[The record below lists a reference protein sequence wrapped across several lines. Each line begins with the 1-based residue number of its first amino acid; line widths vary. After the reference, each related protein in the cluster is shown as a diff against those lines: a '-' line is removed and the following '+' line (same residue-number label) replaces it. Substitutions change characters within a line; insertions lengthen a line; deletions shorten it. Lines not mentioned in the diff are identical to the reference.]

1 MITEQL
7 NNVIKKYNIEQ
18 TQNIIYG
25 TNIPMPN
32 AVVPTPWKTYVK
44 FEQSEFYFFYFD
56 EQGIKIYLRNGEG
69 YIEIPWADVIDFKIS
84 HILILGK
91 MTIKTKD
98 DTYKFQI
105 NRFVVGCPWIK
116 TNTQYLESVNYF
128 YNK

>member
-105 NRFVVGCPWIK
+105 NRFVVGYPWIK
-116 TNTQYLESVNYF
+116 TNIQYLESVNYF